1 MIVAVDFLAV
11 PDREKTEVE
20 FFISDQRL
28 LAVTAHLNRRDRDT
42 WKFFQKLRIDMG
54 KHADATTGS
63 DSEGEMSRFA
73 SEHIGDLVV
82 GGFLQTED
90 FPGGADIDFSDFR
103 ELPVV
108 PCAEK
113 ERCAEIFFQLQEL
126 LIQRRLADK
135 ELFRRP

>member
-73 SEHIGDLVV
+73 SEHIGDLVASCSV
-82 GGFLQTED
+82 CGKREVRRDL
-90 FPGGADIDFSDFR
+90 FPTSG
-103 ELPVV
+103 VV
-108 PCAEK
+108 D
-113 ERCAEIFFQLQEL
+113 
-126 LIQRRLADK
+126 LAQIG
-135 ELFRRP
+135 